1 MLGFGLSTEVLIW
14 VALGGKEVLLASFLG
29 ALLVRM
35 LEAFLSDLLTYYWI
49 LILGLFFVICVMFFP
64 KGVFGNLL
72 TTRPR
77 Q

>member
-1 MLGFGLSTEVLIW
+1 VLIW

-35 LEAFLSDLLTYYWI
+35 LESYLSDFLTYYWI
-49 LILGLFFVICVMFFP
+49 LVLGLFFVFCVMFFP

-72 TTRPR
+72 EPRPR
-77 Q
+77 H